1 MRNFIFFVEGIHDIN
16 CIARILLIN
25 EFKEISNINDLP
37 ELWSIRVPRTY
48 PFVDNRLDRF
58 IPMPSYFIKNNLC
71 VAMVSAN
78 GVGNIIRTIDLYL
91 SNMTK
96 VELKQISGA
105 CAVFDADQKTAKDA
119 LDEIFRKYNKD
130 MVIQKKDFITGLCRI
145 RGENIKIYY
154 YFFPDNDSQ
163 GTLENF
169 LLEGAKIVYSDF
181 LDNAD
186 EYLKKVDEKYKE
198 NWGISSENKVKIGC
212 IANIFQPGSANQ
224 ISIRYDDWISEESI
238 MYSPVIKKFYDFIID
253 ILELK

>member
-1 MRNFIFFVEGIHDIN
+1 
-16 CIARILLIN
+16 
-25 EFKEISNINDLP
+25 
-37 ELWSIRVPRTY
+37 
-48 PFVDNRLDRF
+48 
-58 IPMPSYFIKNNLC
+58 
-71 VAMVSAN
+71 MVSAN

-145 RGENIKIYY
+145 RGETIKIYY

-169 LLEGAKIVYSDF
+169 LLEGAKIVYSDL

-238 MYSPVIKKFYDFIID
+238 MYSPIIKKFYDFIID

>member
-25 EFKEISNINDLP
+25 GFKEVGNINELP
-37 ELWSIRVPRTY
+37 ELWRVRVPRTY

-58 IPMPSYFIKNNLC
+58 IPIPSYFIKNNLC

-145 RGENIKIYY
+145 RGETIKIYY

-169 LLEGAKIVYSDF
+169 LLEGAKIVYSDL

-238 MYSPVIKKFYDFIID
+238 MYSPVIKKFYNFIID